1 MSNPTIQLTI
11 MAGKDGGVIV
21 YETVTEEDFGTIDQH
36 LVFGGNL
43 EEASKYLTDR
53 MGKMLTDPPR
63 QIEAPKSRRRRA
75 EPAAEPLDVLELI
88 EGEAD

>member
-1 MSNPTIQLTI
+1 
-11 MAGKDGGVIV
+11 MAGKDGGIIV
-21 YETVTEEDFGTIDQH
+21 YEVVTAPAGDDYFETPEQH

-63 QIEAPKSRRRRA
+63 QIEAPKRRKRRDA
-75 EPAAEPLDVLELI
+75 LDAIDALDRAIDIELM
-88 EGEAD
+88 EGDAD